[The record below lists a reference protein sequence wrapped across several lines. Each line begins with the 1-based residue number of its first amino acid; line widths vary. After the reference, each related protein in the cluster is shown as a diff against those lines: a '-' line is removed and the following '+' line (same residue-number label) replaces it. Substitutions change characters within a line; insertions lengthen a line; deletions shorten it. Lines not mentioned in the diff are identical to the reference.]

1 MAESVA
7 SFGDGCVCVADNV
20 DCATLALGEFMRTII
35 ASLVVVVSLAVFGAR
50 AQADDRAYCESLYEL
65 WVRYVPSLSKGHDAG
80 TFEAQA
86 SVDQCRQGNTA
97 AGIVALEKK
106 LRDNRFTLPAR

>member
-1 MAESVA
+1 MRAT
-7 SFGDGCVCVADNV
+7 DDV
-20 DCATLALGEFMRTII
+20 DCAASALGEFMRTII
-35 ASLVVVVSLAVFGAR
+35 ASLIVVASLGVTGAR
-50 AQADDRAYCESLYEL
+50 AQSDDRAYCESLYEL
-65 WVRYVPSLSKGHDAG
+65 WVRYGPTLSKGHDAG

-97 AGIVALEKK
+97 AGIATLEKK